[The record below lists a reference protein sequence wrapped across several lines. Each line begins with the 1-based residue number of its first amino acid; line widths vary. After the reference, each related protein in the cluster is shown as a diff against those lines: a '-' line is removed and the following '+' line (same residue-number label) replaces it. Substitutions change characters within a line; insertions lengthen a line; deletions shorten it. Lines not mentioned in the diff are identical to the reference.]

1 MRGESMKQNKFNK
14 PIEKQLEKERKVEIS
29 KEVQLEVHDVEEE
42 SLIVNVDGWR
52 KRVYFDESLTKEQK
66 EKIGRLINV
75 KYFGDLEDVHS
86 LKFLPLK

>member
-1 MRGESMKQNKFNK
+1 MKQNKFNK
-14 PIEKQLEKERKVEIS
+14 QPEKRTEVEVS
-29 KEVQLEVHDVEEE
+29 KDIILEVHDVEEDA
-42 SLIVNVDGWR
+42 LIVNVDGWR
-52 KRVYFDESLTKEQK
+52 KRVYFDESLTKEQR